1 MKIWRYIVLACF
13 FFGAF
18 WEVGVSEVQNDL
30 SPGQHPLE
38 KDGPRQTLLSQ
49 EMNCPVP
56 AVDTNTPQWQQY
68 AQWQKSVH
76 SWDPPEK

>member
-38 KDGPRQTLLSQ
+38 KDGPRQT
-49 EMNCPVP
+49 
-56 AVDTNTPQWQQY
+56 
-68 AQWQKSVH
+68 
-76 SWDPPEK
+76 